1 MLYTAVSKTI
11 HRHPASKL
19 ASADELLSTAPWAI
33 LYRKAETR
41 ENLCVNDND
50 IVNDNLRLNV
60 FFAFSVPLSFKSP
73 KKSIECEPLY

>member
-11 HRHPASKL
+11 HWHPASKL

-60 FFAFSVPLSFKSP
+60 FFAFSG
-73 KKSIECEPLY
+73 